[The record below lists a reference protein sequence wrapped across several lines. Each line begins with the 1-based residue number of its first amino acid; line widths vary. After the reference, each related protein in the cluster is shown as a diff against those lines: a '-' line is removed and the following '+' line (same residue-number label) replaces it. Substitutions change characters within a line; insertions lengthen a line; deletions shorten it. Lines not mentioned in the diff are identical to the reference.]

1 MTNLITIREAAEL
14 LGVSTK
20 TLRRWEQEG
29 KIHATR
35 TVGGHRRFNMTELL
49 GSQND
54 TKLTICYA
62 RVGEEQAKDYLAE
75 QVEILKTYCVEH
87 GWSYQVIEDIGGGIN
102 GHNPGLVHLLK
113 LICSQQV
120 KRLVLTHKDRLLR
133 LGSDLIFTL
142 CEIFG
147 TEVII
152 INQIDDAM
160 GEEELNQDLQDI
172 ISSFNA
178 RLYGG
183 RSHKNRE
190 LLEQLQE
197 VTKQL

>member
-29 KIHATR
+29 KIQATR

-54 TKLTICYA
+54 TKLTICYGRA
-62 RVGEEQAKDYLAE
+62 GDQQSKEYLEEQLA
-75 QVEILKTYCVEH
+75 ILKGYCTEH
-87 GWSYQVIEDIGGGIN
+87 GWTYQVIQDIGGGIN
-102 GHNPGLVHLLK
+102 GHNPGLIRLLK

-133 LGSDLIFTL
+133 LGADLIFTL

-147 TEVII
+147 TEVVI
-152 INQIDDAM
+152 INQIDDSM
-160 GEEELNQDLQDI
+160 EEEELNQDLQEI
-172 ISSFNA
+172 ITAFNA
-178 RLYGG
+178 RLYGS
-183 RSHKNRE
+183 RNEKNRE
-190 LLEQLQE
+190 LVEQLQE
-197 VTKQL
+197 VAKRL